1 MRTIRFL
8 LQKEFLQIF
17 RNKGMLPIIFVMPVI
32 QLVVLSFAATFELN
46 RANLHL
52 VDRDRSQLSQ
62 RLTAKLQ
69 ASGYFRVASA
79 SGNSGEGIRLLQ
91 SGEADVVLEI
101 PDGFGE
107 RLAGGGSA
115 PVQFLIDAVDGT
127 KAGLIQAYGQAIVA
141 DFNRE
146 VTPRF
151 EAAGASGEAGAQVT
165 RAGTIAV
172 HPSNWYNPQ
181 LDYLHYMVPGILVVL
196 VSMIGMFLSGM
207 NIVREREL
215 GTIEQL
221 NVSPVRRYQFIIAK
235 LLPFWII
242 AMFEL
247 ALGLAIARWGFHIPF
262 TGSVL
267 LLMGVAALYLLVVQG
282 LGLFISTV
290 THTQQQAMF
299 IAWFIMVV
307 FILMGGL
314 FTPVESMPEWARQLT
329 WGNPVAHFIEIMR
342 RVMLKGAG
350 LADIALLVGVL
361 GGMAALILP
370 AAVMRYRKKVQ

>member
-17 RNKGMLPIIFVMPVI
+17 RNRGMLPIIFVLPVI
-32 QLVVLSFAATFELN
+32 QLVVLSFAATYELN
-46 RANLHL
+46 RAEVHL
-52 VDRDRSQLSQ
+52 VDRDRSQLSR
-62 RLTAKLQ
+62 RLTGELQ
-69 ASGYFRVASA
+69 ASGYFRIASR
-79 SGNSGEGIRLLQ
+79 SSSSGEGIRLLQ
-91 SGEADVVLEI
+91 AGRADVVLEI
-101 PDGFGE
+101 PADFGE
-107 RLAGGGSA
+107 KLKGEGRA

-127 KAGLIQAYGQAIVA
+127 KAGLIQAYGQAILA

-146 VTPRF
+146 VMPQFR
-151 EAAGASGEAGAQVT
+151 AAGAGSTAQVS
-165 RAGTIAV
+165 RAGTISV

-221 NVSPVRRYQFIIAK
+221 NVTPVRKYQFITAK

-282 LGLFISTV
+282 MGLYISTI

-329 WGNPVAHFIEIMR
+329 WGNPVAHFIKIMR
-342 RVMLKGAG
+342 MVLLKGSG
-350 LADIALLVGVL
+350 PADIAHLVGVL
-361 GGMAALILP
+361 GAMAAVILP
-370 AAVMRYRKKVQ
+370 AAVMRYRKQVR